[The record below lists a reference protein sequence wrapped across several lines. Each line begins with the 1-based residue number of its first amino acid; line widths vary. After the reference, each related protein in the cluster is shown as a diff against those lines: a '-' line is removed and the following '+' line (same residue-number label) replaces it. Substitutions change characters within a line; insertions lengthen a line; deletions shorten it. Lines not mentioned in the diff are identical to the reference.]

1 MRWSS
6 ALDAL
11 PIALDAVVEGA
22 WLAIAYLVLQVLGA
36 HGSILLGPVQF
47 AALAAVGLL
56 LGQGALPRG
65 NGGVVA
71 LVAVVAAV
79 AGWLLAPEVRDAL
92 LAGDVNRA
100 LGFHAGGWLA
110 GVAVVRGAIHGESYE
125 DDEVAS
131 RLLAWGLPALAVPWL
146 LAQVATPA
154 ARAAFAEPAFVATL
168 TFVVTALL
176 SLAVARLDALGAGSG
191 VDWRRNRS
199 WLLVLGLIVAG
210 TVLVGLPLAV
220 ALGVPLA
227 AAVRGALGP
236 LWIVFAVAV
245 ALLAI
250 PAGLLAAGLVALF
263 RAILHPSQTPS
274 QQAPAGAAIQAPQLA
289 PGSGLVFTIAVVVA
303 ILGLLALVAWRLWP
317 GRGPQHRIEDE
328 ERGIVIPQGSLHVGL
343 PMPRWHRPSRVPAP
357 SDAVTAY
364 VATVDDLAGHPG
376 LARAVDETPAGHA
389 RRLRLD
395 GRGMVPLDLLA
406 ADYQLARYACRG
418 LTRAEDRRG
427 VARWWRVRAIAG
439 AGSAGPGSAGA
450 ASPGAGSTG
459 SGSAP
464 AGRANAGPSAPGP
477 GASR

>member
-36 HGSILLGPVQF
+36 HGPILLGPIQF

-56 LGQGALPRG
+56 LGRGALPWT
-65 NGGVVA
+65 GGGGA
-71 LVAVVAAV
+71 VAVVAVAAAL

-92 LAGDVNRA
+92 LANDLNRA
-100 LGFHAGGWLA
+100 LGYHTGGWLA

-131 RLLAWGLPALAVPWL
+131 RLLTWALPALAVPWL
-146 LAQVATPA
+146 LAQAATPA
-154 ARAAFAEPAFVATL
+154 ARAAFAEPAFIATL
-168 TFVVTALL
+168 TFAVTALL

-191 VDWRRNRS
+191 LDWRRNRS

-210 TVLVGLPLAV
+210 TVLVGLPLAA
-220 ALGVPLA
+220 ALGVPLE
-227 AAVRGALGP
+227 AAVMGALGP
-236 LWIVFAVAV
+236 LWIAFAVV
-245 ALLAI
+245 ISVLAI

-263 RAILHPSQTPS
+263 RAILHPVQSPS
-274 QQAPAGAAIQAPQLA
+274 VQAPAPAAVQNTQLT
-289 PGSGLVFTIAVVVA
+289 PGSGLVFTVVVVVA
-303 ILGLLALVAWRLWP
+303 ILGVLALAAWRLWP
-317 GRGPQHRIEDE
+317 GRGPQRRVEDE

-343 PMPRWHRPSRVPAP
+343 TMPRWHRPPRVPAP

-376 LARAVDETPAGHA
+376 LARAVDETPASHA
-389 RRLRLD
+389 RRLRLG

-406 ADYQLARYACRG
+406 ADYQLARYAGRG

-427 VARWWRVRAIAG
+427 LARWRRVRAMAGAVSAG
-439 AGSAGPGSAGA
+439 AGAAEASSSDSGSAGTVDTASGPTGPGSAG
-450 ASPGAGSTG
+450 
-459 SGSAP
+459 SGG
-464 AGRANAGPSAPGP
+464 GR
-477 GASR
+477 

>member
-36 HGSILLGPVQF
+36 HGPILLGPIQF
-47 AALAAVGLL
+47 AALAAAGLL
-56 LGQGALPRG
+56 LGRGVLPWRG
-65 NGGVVA
+65 GGTVA
-71 LVAVVAAV
+71 LVAVAAAV
-79 AGWLLAPEVRDAL
+79 GGWLLAPDVRDAL
-92 LAGDVNRA
+92 LANDVNRA
-100 LGFHAGGWLA
+100 IGFHAGGWLA

-125 DDEVAS
+125 DDEVVS
-131 RLLAWGLPALAVPWL
+131 RLLTWALPALAVPWL

-168 TFVVTALL
+168 TFAVTALL

-210 TVLVGLPLAV
+210 TVLVGLPLAA
-220 ALGVPLA
+220 ALGVPLD
-227 AAVRGALGP
+227 AAVKGALGP
-236 LWIVFAVAV
+236 LWIAFAVAV
-245 ALLAI
+245 SLLAI

-263 RAILHPSQTPS
+263 RAILHPSQAPS
-274 QQAPAGAAIQAPQLA
+274 QQAPAGAAIQASQLA
-289 PGSGLVFTIAVVVA
+289 PGSGLVFTVGVLVV
-303 ILGLLALVAWRLWP
+303 ILGVLALIAWRLWP
-317 GRGPQHRIEDE
+317 GRGPQRRIEDE

-343 PMPRWHRPSRVPAP
+343 PVPRWHRPSRVPAP

-376 LARAVDETPAGHA
+376 LARAADETPAAHA

-395 GRGMVPLDLLA
+395 GRGMLPLDLLA
-406 ADYQLARYACRG
+406 ADYQLARYAGRG

-427 VARWWRVRAIAG
+427 LARWRRVRAMADAG
-439 AGSAGPGSAGA
+439 QANPGPVD
-450 ASPGAGSTG
+450 T
-459 SGSAP
+459 
-464 AGRANAGPSAPGP
+464 GP